1 MTKVPDAHRMPKILV
16 SIVGV
21 GHEWTIQAVVGVKCG
36 FNDNVQVEFFKKN
49 DALSNSNAR
58 PSNSIRRYEKHPHRP
73 TPT

>member
-49 DALSNSNAR
+49 DRLPGHQISMKPNILTPIQS
-58 PSNSIRRYEKHPHRP
+58 KH
-73 TPT
+73 